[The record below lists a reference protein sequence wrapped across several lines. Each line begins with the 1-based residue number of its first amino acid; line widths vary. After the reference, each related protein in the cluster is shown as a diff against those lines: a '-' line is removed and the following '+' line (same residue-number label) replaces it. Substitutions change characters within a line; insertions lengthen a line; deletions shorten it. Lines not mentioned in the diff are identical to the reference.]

1 MTGSLTHGLGRSATT
16 ALRVTESFD
25 GPSLNSLGVVPV
37 ALEAGA
43 LLASL
48 RTRRQA
54 QPLPKMTV
62 PSRAAERVKSEPQT
76 LPAWAA
82 RFKERRQSEQDNSG
96 RTRSASN
103 WFVADRAAGQVRRRA
118 IMTIGL
124 LKLGQAAGSFAGTG
138 LARLSRRGEPG
149 ITAGLEQQFFFPDST
164 RRPVRLWQSRLTP
177 LFNRADAGLSGLQRS
192 EGLMVEWQGQ
202 SWHRGTMVIH
212 TAQGERTMTHLQSLT
227 VPSTHY
233 YFDRRLSDNETV
245 GIITGQ
251 KGFEPKSMEGY
262 AGQVGEVESLLPAW
276 AQTKRGLIQAHLRWG
291 ELGRGTEGQ
300 SQREASSRGKKKNYA
315 TSSLEQKQGSPEI
328 HPLDGVKA
336 QVTLNGQAYPALVRR
351 VAPGPNG
358 QPLADATYYD
368 VLAPGRWWRMTT
380 SGSGWPS
387 RSGRGMWVTT

>member
-1 MTGSLTHGLGRSATT
+1 
-16 ALRVTESFD
+16 
-25 GPSLNSLGVVPV
+25 
-37 ALEAGA
+37 
-43 LLASL
+43 
-48 RTRRQA
+48 
-54 QPLPKMTV
+54 
-62 PSRAAERVKSEPQT
+62 
-76 LPAWAA
+76 
-82 RFKERRQSEQDNSG
+82 
-96 RTRSASN
+96 
-103 WFVADRAAGQVRRRA
+103 
-118 IMTIGL
+118 
-124 LKLGQAAGSFAGTG
+124 
-138 LARLSRRGEPG
+138 
-149 ITAGLEQQFFFPDST
+149 
-164 RRPVRLWQSRLTP
+164 LTP

-291 ELGRGTEGQ
+291 EQ
-300 SQREASSRGKKKNYA
+300 SDKQDNHVRSSPA
-315 TSSLEQKQGSPEI
+315 QEQGSPEI

-336 QVTLNGQAYPALVRR
+336 QVVLNGQPYPAMVRR

-368 VLAPGRWWRMTT
+368 EKRDTWQVVEDDHARVLLAEQVRAGQIEPWERAEEN
-380 SGSGWPS
+380 
-387 RSGRGMWVTT
+387 